1 MGNISGLDGRIA
13 LITGASGALGRAAL
27 KVFTDAGA
35 TVCGCDKAGA
45 AQMRF
50 DVTDPEQA
58 LEVVDLVVRDHG
70 RLDILLNVVGTWK
83 PQSPVHEITDD
94 TFDLLMNVNFRSALN
109 MSRAA
114 LPIMYDGKWGR
125 IVNVGAKQGLQNTA
139 KNSAYGVAKAAVISL
154 TQSIAAESHSRG
166 VTCNAVVPSTM
177 DTPANRAGMPDAD
190 FTKWVQPT
198 HVAETMAFLCTE
210 AGGNING
217 ATLPVWNRA

>member
-50 DVTDPEQA
+50 DVTDPDQA
-58 LEVVDLVVRDHG
+58 FEAVDLVVRDYG

-83 PQSPVHEITDD
+83 PQPPLHEITDVA
-94 TFDLLMNVNFRSALN
+94 FDFLMDVNFRGTLN

-114 LPIMYDGKWGR
+114 LPVMYDGKWGR

-139 KNSAYGVAKAAVISL
+139 KNSAYGVSKAAVISL
-154 TQSIAAESHSRG
+154 TQAIAAEGQSRG

-177 DTPANRAGMPDAD
+177 DTAANRASMPEAD
-190 FTKWVQPT
+190 SSKWVQPV
-198 HVAETMAFLCTE
+198 HVAEAMAFLCTE

-217 ATLPVWNRA
+217 AAVPVWNKA

>member
-1 MGNISGLDGRIA
+1 MRSISGLDGRIA

-27 KVFTDAGA
+27 KVFSDAGA
-35 TVCGCDKAGA
+35 IVCGCDKAGA

-58 LEVVDLVVRDHG
+58 LEAVDLVVRDHG
-70 RLDILLNVVGTWK
+70 RLDILLNIVGTWK
-83 PQSPVHEITDD
+83 PQSAVHEIADD
-94 TFDLLMNVNFRSALN
+94 MFDLLMAVNFKSVLN
-109 MSRAA
+109 MSRSA
-114 LPIMYDGKWGR
+114 LPIMYDGQWGR

-139 KNSAYGVAKAAVISL
+139 KNSAYGVSKAAVIAL
-154 TQSIAAESHSRG
+154 TQSIAAESLPRG

-177 DTPANRAGMPDAD
+177 DTPANRLGMPDAD
-190 FTKWVQPT
+190 FAKWVQPT
-198 HVAETMAFLCTE
+198 HVAETMAFLCTD